1 MVRGCRSKT
10 ILLEHEKYF
19 VHMVLSGNTS
29 KGNTF
34 LKKQSSTPF
43 FQQSFSTV
51 LSSQRLKKE
60 STHICYKPEVMKG
73 LLLTLNKTFT
83 RKKKKRKTLKHS
95 KVCFLTH
102 CKAST

>member
-51 LSSQRLKKE
+51 LSSQRLKKKY
-60 STHICYKPEVMKG
+60 TH
-73 LLLTLNKTFT
+73 LLQARSYERPSFNTKQNLYE
-83 RKKKKRKTLKHS
+83 KKKKTKNPKTL
-95 KVCFLTH
+95 
-102 CKAST
+102 